1 MQFLVD
7 FRLTRLIDKREVLRL
22 PQTADGPTEA
32 DRETEYIYAPTGRS
46 RIPAEA
52 GHPAEWGVLFASQ
65 AVLHFTLA
73 EDQRERRRRMTTTEG
88 TGPARPEQAVRRTDG
103 GGPRRKRLRP
113 DFDGGEG
120 AMMQT
125 CNTLLLVDDMQINR
139 TILCALF
146 EGEYEILEAE
156 DGAQALTLMRRNRKR
171 IAAVLLDLLMPVKD
185 GYAVL
190 QEVSADET
198 LSRIPVIVITADHT
212 PESEVRVFDLGASD
226 IITKPFESRS
236 VKRRIQN
243 AVELYRHKLHLED
256 LVEEQAAQIR
266 ESNTALIDGLSS
278 VIEHRS
284 LESGQ
289 HIRRIRGFT
298 RILLREVAREHPEY
312 GLNGHTIEI
321 IASASS
327 LHDIGKIAIP
337 DAVLNK
343 PSRLTPEEFEIMKT
357 HTLRGC
363 EILTGLDR
371 MGDPE
376 YLSYAYNICRFHH
389 ERWDGRGYPEQLRE
403 NNIPIYAQVVA
414 VADCFDA
421 LTTDRVYKRA
431 IPQNEA
437 YNMILQ
443 GECGAFSRDLM
454 ECFKSVQPE
463 FFELS
468 RKYADGLHTA
478 EEGAEAEISWPA
490 YVYEEARTAQSQD
503 KLFALLRHLDATVLE
518 LDRNAGTYHLLY
530 QADHN
535 FSAFRQKNTVE
546 DAGKTF
552 VRTCVHP
559 DDQAKATEQ
568 MDGAYERFFKE
579 GSLEFSSRYRIMD
592 RESGQYAWYR
602 NTILRLGS
610 EDPRYCRALAV
621 WRREPDAP
629 GPETSERQPSDQ
641 RKGPCDSCD
650 RIPAA
655 VLRRRT
661 DRKLTI
667 TYMNRG
673 FLNLVG
679 YTEEEFAGKFQNHMA
694 GLLDPVDRDRVLA
707 QSQRQMAVGRE
718 LHLEYRIGTG
728 DGRTV
733 WILENSILR
742 REVGGDEYFQC
753 VLTDVTAQ
761 KRVQEELRQGLER
774 YRVAVQQEGD
784 MVFEWNVSSDRF
796 WVSGN
801 WELKFGYQPQSY
813 LSKALESG
821 SHIYPMD
828 VKDILRARQAIR
840 DGALREETEF
850 RLIAADGQYRWQRA
864 KMAVQLGSD
873 GKPNRVIGMITDI
886 EVEKRSIVGLA
897 DRAQRDSLTGL
908 YHKAAAQEHID
919 YYLSQMGEDENSAML
934 LVDVDNFRGVN
945 DQYGHI
951 FGDAVLVELAGLLSK
966 MFRDGDVVAR
976 VGGDA
981 FLIFMPA
988 VSSESAA
995 VRRVR
1000 QLLEACKSVVQ
1011 KSGREISCSVGLALA
1026 PRYGRDCETLF
1037 QHCTHALCQAKDMGK
1052 GGYAVF
1058 SEPKFRTETV
1068 SPTERRHTEID
1079 PETDFQ
1085 VALSQVI
1092 SETLRE
1098 YYSSGDIEKAI
1109 TGALEKMGRLFH
1121 VSRAYIFEDSADGEY
1136 CSSTFEWCGDDIA
1149 PQRTTWQNICYRDLD
1164 TDYHNNFDRR
1174 GIFLCQD
1181 VGALTPMQRKL
1192 MEGRNA
1198 LSMLQCAVTDNGRFV
1213 GFMGFEDC
1221 EIHRTW
1227 TQPQVD
1233 AVSFAAKIV
1242 FMLLM
1247 EERRAWDILEEP
1259 TEN

>member
-1 MQFLVD
+1 M
-7 FRLTRLIDKREVLRL
+7 I
-22 PQTADGPTEA
+22 
-32 DRETEYIYAPTGRS
+32 
-46 RIPAEA
+46 
-52 GHPAEWGVLFASQ
+52 
-65 AVLHFTLA
+65 
-73 EDQRERRRRMTTTEG
+73 
-88 TGPARPEQAVRRTDG
+88 
-103 GGPRRKRLRP
+103 
-113 DFDGGEG
+113 
-120 AMMQT
+120 QT

-156 DGAQALTLMRRNRKR
+156 DGAQALALMRRNRKR

-198 LSRIPVIVITADHT
+198 LSCIPVIVITADHT
-212 PESEVRVFDLGASD
+212 PESEVRVFDMGASD

-236 VKRRIQN
+236 VKRRVQN

-312 GLNGHTIEI
+312 AMNGHTIEI

-337 DAVLNK
+337 DAILNK

-389 ERWDGRGYPEQLRE
+389 ERWDGNGYPERLRE

-443 GECGAFSRDLM
+443 GECGVFSRDLL

-468 RKYADGLHTA
+468 RRYADGLRTA
-478 EEGAEAEISWPA
+478 DEGREEEIRRPA
-490 YVYEEARTAQSQD
+490 YAYEEARTAQSQD

-518 LDRNAGTYHLLY
+518 LDRNAGTYHILY

-535 FSAFRQKNTVE
+535 FSVFRQEKTVE

-568 MDGAYERFFKE
+568 MDGAYDRFFTE
-579 GSLEFSSRYRIMD
+579 GSLEFSGRYRIRD
-592 RESGQYAWYR
+592 RDSGQYAWYR
-602 NTILRLGS
+602 NTVLRLGS
-610 EDPRYCRALAV
+610 EDPRHCRALAV

-629 GPETSERQPSDQ
+629 EPEKSERQQKRLYGFCDQ
-641 RKGPCDSCD
+641 F
-650 RIPAA
+650 PAA
-655 VLRRRT
+655 VLRRRN
-661 DRKLTI
+661 DQKLTI
-667 TYMNRG
+667 TDMNRG

-679 YTEEEFAGKFQNHMA
+679 YTEEEFAGRFHNQMA
-694 GLLDPVDRDRVLA
+694 GILDPVDRDQVLT

-733 WILENSILR
+733 WVLENSILR
-742 REVGGDEYFQC
+742 REAGGDEYFQC

-761 KRVQEELRQGLER
+761 KRVQEDLRQSLER

-821 SHIYPMD
+821 SHVYPMD
-828 VKDILRARQAIR
+828 IKGILRVCQAIR

-864 KMAVQLGSD
+864 RMAAQLGSD
-873 GKPNRVIGMITDI
+873 GKPNRVIGVITDI
-886 EVEKRSIVGLA
+886 EVEKRSIEGLV
-897 DRAQRDSLTGL
+897 DKAQRDSLTGL
-908 YHKAAAQEHID
+908 YHKAAAQENID
-919 YYLSQMGEDENSAML
+919 YYLNQMGENENSAML
-934 LVDVDNFRGVN
+934 LVDVDDFRGVN

-951 FGDAVLVELAGLLSK
+951 FGDAVLVELSGLFGK

-976 VGGDA
+976 VGGDT

-995 VRRVR
+995 ISRVC

-1011 KSGREISCSVGLALA
+1011 KSGRQISCSVGLALA
-1026 PRYGRDCETLF
+1026 PRYGRDSETLF
-1037 QHCTHALCQAKDMGK
+1037 QHCSHALCQAKNMGK
-1052 GGYAVF
+1052 GGYVVF
-1058 SEPKFRTETV
+1058 SEAKSRTESV
-1068 SPTERRHTEID
+1068 SPSERRHTKID

-1085 VALSQVI
+1085 MALSRVI

-1098 YYSSGDIEKAI
+1098 YYISGDIEKAI

-1136 CSSTFEWCGDDIA
+1136 CSNTFEWCGDDII
-1149 PQRTTWQNICYRDLD
+1149 PQRATRQNICYRDLD
-1164 TDYHNNFDRR
+1164 TGCYENFDRR
-1174 GIFLCQD
+1174 GVFLCQD
-1181 VGALTPMQRKL
+1181 VGTLTPVQRKL
-1192 MEGRNA
+1192 MEGRNT
-1198 LSMLQCAVTDNGRFV
+1198 LSMLRCAVTDKGRFE

-1233 AVSFAAKIV
+1233 AISFAAKIV

-1247 EERRAWDILEEP
+1247 EERRAGKISEKP

>member
-1 MQFLVD
+1 
-7 FRLTRLIDKREVLRL
+7 
-22 PQTADGPTEA
+22 
-32 DRETEYIYAPTGRS
+32 
-46 RIPAEA
+46 
-52 GHPAEWGVLFASQ
+52 
-65 AVLHFTLA
+65 
-73 EDQRERRRRMTTTEG
+73 
-88 TGPARPEQAVRRTDG
+88 
-103 GGPRRKRLRP
+103 
-113 DFDGGEG
+113 
-120 AMMQT
+120 MQT

-185 GYAVL
+185 GYEVL

-266 ESNTALIDGLSS
+266 ESDTALIDGLSS

-298 RILLREVAREHPEY
+298 SILLREVAREHPEY
-312 GLNGHTIEI
+312 GMNGHAIEI

-389 ERWDGRGYPEQLRE
+389 ERWDGGGYPESLRE

-443 GECGAFSRDLM
+443 GECGAFSPDLL

-468 RKYADGLHTA
+468 RKYADGLRTA
-478 EEGAEAEISWPA
+478 EEGREAETCWPA
-490 YVYEEARTAQSQD
+490 YAYEEARTAQSQE

-535 FSAFRQKNTVE
+535 FSAFRQKKTVE

-559 DDQAKATEQ
+559 DDQAKATEL
-568 MDGAYERFFKE
+568 MDGAYDRFFME
-579 GSLEFSSRYRIMD
+579 GSLEFSGRYRIRD
-592 RESGQYAWYR
+592 RDSGQYVWYR
-602 NTILRLGS
+602 NTFLRLGS
-610 EDPRYCRALAV
+610 EDPRCCRALTV
-621 WRREPDAP
+621 WRRD
-629 GPETSERQPSDQ
+629 PETSERQPSVQ

-650 RIPAA
+650 RIPTA
-655 VLRRRT
+655 VLRRRN

-667 TYMNRG
+667 TDMNRG

-679 YTEEEFAGKFQNHMA
+679 YTEEELDSRFHNHMA
-694 GLLDPVDRDRVLA
+694 GLLDLVDRDRVLA

-718 LHLEYRIGTG
+718 LQLEYRIGTG

-761 KRVQEELRQGLER
+761 KQVQEELRQSLER

-813 LSKALESG
+813 LSKALEAG

-873 GKPNRVIGMITDI
+873 GKPNRVIGIITDI
-886 EVEKRSIVGLA
+886 EVEKRSIGGLA
-897 DRAQRDSLTGL
+897 DKARRDSLTGL
-908 YHKAAAQEHID
+908 YHKAAAQERID
-919 YYLSQMGEDENSAML
+919 YYLSHMGENENSAML

-951 FGDAVLVELAGLLSK
+951 FGDAILVELANLFSK

-988 VSSESAA
+988 VSSEST
-995 VRRVR
+995 VISRVC
-1000 QLLEACKSVVQ
+1000 QILEVCKSVVQ
-1011 KSGREISCSVGLALA
+1011 EPRREISCCVGLALA
-1026 PRYGRDCETLF
+1026 PRCGRDCETLF
-1037 QHCTHALCQAKDMGK
+1037 QHCSHALCQAKDKGK
-1052 GGYAVF
+1052 GEYAVF
-1058 SEPKFRTETV
+1058 SEAKSRAENV
-1068 SPTERRHTEID
+1068 SPRERRHTEID
-1079 PETDFQ
+1079 PEADFQ
-1085 VALSQVI
+1085 VDLSRVI

-1098 YYSSGDIEKAI
+1098 YYSTGDIEKAI
-1109 TGALEKMGRLFH
+1109 PGVLEKMGRLFH

-1136 CSSTFEWCGDDIA
+1136 CSSTFEWCGDEII
-1149 PQRTTWQNICYRDLD
+1149 PQRTIWQNICYRDLD
-1164 TDYHNNFDRR
+1164 TDYHENFDRR
-1174 GIFLCQD
+1174 GVFICQD
-1181 VGALTPMQRKL
+1181 VEALTPMQRKL
-1192 MEGRNA
+1192 MEERNT
-1198 LSMLQCAVTDNGRFV
+1198 LSMLQCAVTDNGRIV

-1233 AVSFAAKIV
+1233 AISFAAKTI
-1242 FMLLM
+1242 FMILM
-1247 EERRAWDILEEP
+1247 EERSVGKKSEKP